1 MANDLEATKEIIQQ
15 NTHDP
20 VFLSW
25 CTPQQGYV
33 EIGAPGNASCLYA
46 AMCFAQPDIVTAL
59 LKAGADPTQL
69 DVMGNDALIA
79 GSGFGRAENIDV
91 WFEKL
96 PNWNVNR
103 SNIMFGATASH
114 LACSMGRRKLQTLC
128 TLVRHGANLNPIN
141 SMGSSLLHDAV
152 SI

>member
-1 MANDLEATKEIIQQ
+1 MANDLEATNEIIEQ

-33 EIGAPGNASCLYA
+33 EISAPGNASCLYA

-79 GSGFGRAENIDV
+79 GSGFGRAENIDA

-128 TLVRHGANLNPIN
+128 TLVRHGASLNKC
-141 SMGSSLLHDAV
+141 AK
-152 SI
+152 